1 MAKTACVF
9 ETYELVSYDV
19 WGNAEDGWEV
29 NQSFR
34 TGTTIRVPKGASDK
48 KFLSV
53 AGIDGRSYEVDNAI
67 SDEQTVYVTRKRD
80 GMPDHEWRLVA

>member
-34 TGTTIRVPKGASDK
+34 TGHEIQVPVGASDK

-53 AGIDGRSYEVDNAI
+53 AMIDQRIYEVDNAI
-67 SDEQTVYVTRKRD
+67 SDENTVYIRRKRD
-80 GMPDHEWRLVA
+80 GMPAHEWRLVA